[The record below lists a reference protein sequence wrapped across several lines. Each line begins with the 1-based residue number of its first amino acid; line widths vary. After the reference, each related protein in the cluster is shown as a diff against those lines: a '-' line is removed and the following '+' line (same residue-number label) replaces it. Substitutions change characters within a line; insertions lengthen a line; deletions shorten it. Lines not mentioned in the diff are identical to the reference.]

1 MIIIYVMAI
10 YTCKLGSSDDK
21 IIEKEIEAANQ
32 DMLRQSLEE
41 QGFFVFEIKKKSFQF
56 LWEKGIARRGVD
68 TKELLTFNQELL
80 VLMKAGLPIIQALD
94 TILEKSGKGKLTD
107 ILREVREDI
116 KGGAALSEAFEK
128 HSRVFSTLYIASIR
142 AGEKTGD
149 LPQTL
154 RRFIAFIKRVEGF
167 RKKVIAAFIYPAIL
181 VTVAFLAVTV
191 LLIYVV
197 PTFTKIFADAGSQL
211 PMPTQILILF
221 TTMLRKYILL
231 FIGMIVVALVL
242 FRRWCMT
249 EQGRYLV
256 DGWKLR
262 IPLVGSLVSTYA
274 VAGFSRTFATIL
286 GSGIP
291 IVEALRMSVG
301 TLNNKVLERRLLE
314 AIVRVEE
321 GTMLTTAIEKVRMMP
336 PLALRMIGVGE
347 TTGALEEM
355 LGEISDYFEEEI
367 DRKLQILTTAIE
379 PAVMIVMGFIIGAII
394 ITMYLP
400 IFKIAGTVG

>member
-1 MIIIYVMAI
+1 MAI

-21 IIEKEIEAANQ
+21 IIEKEFEAA
-32 DMLRQSLEE
+32 DRAILRQSLEE
-41 QGFFVFEIKKKSFQF
+41 QGFFVFEIKKKQFQF
-56 LWEKGIARRGVD
+56 LWEKGAARRGVD
-68 TKELLTFNQELL
+68 AKEFLTFNQELL

-94 TILEKSGKGKLTD
+94 TILEKSAKGRLTEILHD
-107 ILREVREDI
+107 IREDI
-116 KGGAALSEAFEK
+116 KAGAALSDAFEK
-128 HSRVFSTLYIASIR
+128 HSRVFSHLYIASIR

-154 RRFIAFIKRVEGF
+154 RRFVAFMKRVEGF
-167 RKKVIAAFIYPAIL
+167 KKKVISAFIYPAIL
-181 VTVAFLAVTV
+181 ITVAAIAVT
-191 LLIYVV
+191 LLLLYVV

-211 PMPTQILILF
+211 PLPTQMLIAF
-221 TTMLRKYILL
+221 TTMLRRYILVIL
-231 FIGMIVVALVL
+231 GIVLAAITL
-242 FRRWCMT
+242 FRRWGVT
-249 EQGRYLV
+249 EHGRFLI

-262 IPLVGSLVSTYA
+262 VPFVGKIISTYA

-291 IVEALRMSVG
+291 IVEALRMSIG
-301 TLNNKVLERRLLE
+301 TLNNKVLERKLLE
-314 AIVRVEE
+314 AVNRVEE
-321 GTMLTTAIEKVRMMP
+321 GTMLTTAIEKEKIMP
-336 PLALRMIGVGE
+336 PLALRMLAVGE

-367 DRKLQILTTAIE
+367 DRSLHILTTAIE
-379 PAVMIVMGFIIGAII
+379 PAVMIIMGFIIGTII